1 MNAIPP
7 LFILY
12 TLLLGGQ
19 FMLVFR
25 SVVHTLVTV
34 LVVVMVLP
42 AVVSAKS
49 VSPDFV
55 VLAKK
60 LNPTVVNIRSA
71 KHIKPKQRIRR
82 QQQQNPFGNNFFDD
96 FFNRFL
102 EDIPQQQRPHR
113 EQSLG
118 TGFIISADG
127 YILTNNHVVNGADEV
142 MVKLSDGREVKGEI
156 KGIDEKVDLALI
168 KISEKDSLPFAE
180 LGDSDTLEVGEWVM
194 AIGNP
199 FGLSHTVTAGIVS
212 AKGRVIGSGPYDDFI
227 QTDASI
233 NPGNSGG
240 PLFSSEG
247 KVIGINTAII
257 AGGGGGIGFA
267 IPISVAK
274 SIVSQLRE
282 SGKVVRGYLG
292 VRFQPLTPDLAKSFG
307 LESDK
312 GALIASVE
320 KDTPAEKAGLKA
332 GDVILVYDGK
342 TINEGSELPRYVAA
356 TPIDKKV
363 NIVVFRDGAKQD
375 ISLVVG
381 KLKDKDGESAPAGI
395 KESDKIGITVEEL
408 RKDLADKLGVR
419 EQKGLVVTEIKP
431 GSAAE
436 EVGITNGS
444 LIIEINGKRPETAKE
459 YNLIV
464 NKLNKGDVVRLLLR
478 RPDGSVHYVALR
490 VE

>member
-1 MNAIPP
+1 MNSWRFMSVKLLVMGLVAALSIP
-7 LFILY
+7 
-12 TLLLGGQ
+12 
-19 FMLVFR
+19 
-25 SVVHTLVTV
+25 VV
-34 LVVVMVLP
+34 
-42 AVVSAKS
+42 ASAKA

-60 LNPTVVNIRSA
+60 LNPTVVNIRTA
-71 KHIKPKQRIRR
+71 KNIKPKQRLRR
-82 QQQQNPFGNNFFDD
+82 PQQQNPFGSNPFDD

-102 EDIPQQQRPHR
+102 DETPQQRPHR
-113 EQSLG
+113 EQNLG

-127 YILTNNHVVNGADEV
+127 FILTNFHVVNGADEV

-156 KGIDEKVDLALI
+156 TGSDEKVDLALI
-168 KISEKDSLPFAE
+168 KINEKGQLPFAE
-180 LGDSDTLEVGEWVM
+180 LGDSDKLEVGEWVM

-247 KVIGINTAII
+247 RVVGINTAII

-267 IPISVAK
+267 IPISMAK
-274 SIVSQLRE
+274 TIVSQLRE
-282 SGKVVRGYLG
+282 SGKVTRGYLG
-292 VRFQPLTPDLAKSFG
+292 VRFQPLTADLAKSFG
-307 LESDK
+307 LDSDK

-332 GDVILVYDGK
+332 GDVILEYDNK
-342 TINEGSELPRYVAA
+342 QISEGNELPRYVAA

-363 NIVVFRDGAKQD
+363 KLVIYRDGVKQEVM
-375 ISLVVG
+375 LVVG
-381 KLKDKDGESAPAGI
+381 KLKDKEAETSPDSSR
-395 KESDKIGITVEEL
+395 ESDKIGITVEEL
-408 RKDLADKLGVR
+408 RKDLADRLGLR
-419 EQKGLVVTEIKP
+419 DSSKGLVITDVKP
-431 GSAAE
+431 GSSAE
-436 EVGITNGS
+436 EIGVSAGS
-444 LIIEINGKRPETAKE
+444 LLIEINGHRPETTKE
-459 YNLIV
+459 YSAFVATL
-464 NKLNKGDVVRLLLR
+464 KKGNVVRLLLR
-478 RPDGSVHYVALR
+478 RPDGSVHYVALK